1 MTSMRP
7 PCLAWV
13 GPWTPVLFLDSL
25 SHAHRCAVAILVCSS
40 PTSGFDSVAGSSA
53 PRHVN
58 LFGPTTLFQATPFSC
73 SFGTADGHE
82 DSVVSLA
89 FPDYGDALPF
99 RSPDHP
105 ITRCFAFPTCPGVAV
120 DHARL
125 RATCPGEAVDY
136 GDHERSFYILV
147 TLSPPPSP
155 TPSTP
160 KNIDLADSTPAL
172 IFCFSHLRCTLQVRQ

>member
-13 GPWTPVLFLDSL
+13 GPWTPVPFLDSL

-82 DSVVSLA
+82 DSVVNMLLFNFQSLA
-89 FPDYGDALPF
+89 F
-99 RSPDHP
+99 
-105 ITRCFAFPTCPGVAV
+105 
-120 DHARL
+120 
-125 RATCPGEAVDY
+125 
-136 GDHERSFYILV
+136 
-147 TLSPPPSP
+147 
-155 TPSTP
+155 
-160 KNIDLADSTPAL
+160 LA
-172 IFCFSHLRCTLQVRQ
+172 I

>member
-82 DSVVSLA
+82 ASVV
-89 FPDYGDALPF
+89 
-99 RSPDHP
+99 RWK
-105 ITRCFAFPTCPGVAV
+105 VV
-120 DHARL
+120 VRL
-125 RATCPGEAVDY
+125 KVKE
-136 GDHERSFYILV
+136 
-147 TLSPPPSP
+147 
-155 TPSTP
+155 
-160 KNIDLADSTPAL
+160 PAKLRLWRRGNNL
-172 IFCFSHLRCTLQVRQ
+172 INLRRNA